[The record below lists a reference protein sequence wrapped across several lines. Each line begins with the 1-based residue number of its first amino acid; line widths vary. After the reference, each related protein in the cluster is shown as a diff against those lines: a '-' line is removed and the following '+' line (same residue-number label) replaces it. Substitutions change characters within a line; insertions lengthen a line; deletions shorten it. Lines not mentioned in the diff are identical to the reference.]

1 EAFEAIGFVI
11 DQPVYYRYEIVGVG
25 GCDHRPGE
33 VLYSFRAHGDLDG
46 DGTTSLYELAA
57 GVGADGELV
66 RSPTIYVVLDGE

>member
-1 EAFEAIGFVI
+1 MNPALQGLITI
-11 DQPVYYRYEIVGVG
+11 IVGVG